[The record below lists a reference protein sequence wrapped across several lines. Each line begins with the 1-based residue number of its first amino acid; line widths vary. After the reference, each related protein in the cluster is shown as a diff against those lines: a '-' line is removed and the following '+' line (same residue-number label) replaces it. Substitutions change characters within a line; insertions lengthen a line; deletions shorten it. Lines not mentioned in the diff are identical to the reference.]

1 MKAIEIAE
9 KLRNIGKP
17 IGAIDMLIASMCL
30 NRSVKLIT
38 KDKDFKAVKEIFSNF
53 ELEIL

>member
-38 KDKDFKAVKEIFSNF
+38 KDKDFKSVKEIFNNF
-53 ELEIL
+53 ELELL